1 MAQTGFKG
9 TNNQMFN
16 QTMKEQ
22 MFIGTKQNNFLQ
34 TNVTGVNN
42 YPSYDP
48 NSGKKPIAQTS
59 QGFYVPK

>member
-1 MAQTGFKG
+1 
-9 TNNQMFN
+9 MFN

-22 MFIGTKQNNFLQ
+22 PFIMTKQNNFLQ

-42 YPSYDP
+42 YASNNAD
-48 NSGKKPIAQTS
+48 SGKKPKAQTS